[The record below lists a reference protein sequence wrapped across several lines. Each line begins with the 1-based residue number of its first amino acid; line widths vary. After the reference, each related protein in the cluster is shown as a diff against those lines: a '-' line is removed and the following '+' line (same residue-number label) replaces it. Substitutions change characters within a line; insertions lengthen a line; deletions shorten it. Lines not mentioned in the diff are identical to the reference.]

1 MVNTNS
7 KRRNQLTT
15 DLLTPEAWLKRLE
28 SGRPKEDVTLIK
40 QALEITYANVVEKG
54 AEKDS
59 RETKGNSK
67 TMTAYQD
74 ALITAELLNE
84 LHMDSESIIASLVSD
99 ATHQKQ
105 ISFETI
111 EKQFGKRVADL
122 VDGICKMHLINRFN
136 QHVVVNR
143 KENQSE
149 NLRRMLLAMA
159 NDVRVVLITLAARV
173 VAMRSVKTKSESEKR
188 AIAKETMDIYAP
200 LANRLGIWQ
209 FKWELEDLSVR
220 YLDTSTYKEIAN
232 LLDERRL
239 DREEYIKSFVQTL
252 SKRLKNSDINAEIS
266 GRPKHIY
273 SIWRK
278 MKRKNLS
285 FNQIFDIRAVRVIVP
300 SIAECYTVLGIV
312 HSDYNYIR
320 GEFDDYIASPKEN
333 MYQSLHTAVIGPEG
347 KTIEIQIRTA
357 HMHKHS
363 ELGVAAHWRY
373 KEDVVED
380 ASFERKIVWL
390 RQLLEWKDDITS
402 TEEFINELKDE
413 NIQDRIYVFTP
424 DGKVI
429 DLPNKSTPLDFAYR
443 VHTEI
448 GHRCRGAK
456 ANGKIIP
463 LTKNLQSGQMIEILT
478 LKQGGPS
485 RDWLNPNLH
494 YIHSSRAKAKI
505 QAWFKQQNY
514 DANVTE
520 GRNIVERELQRLGI
534 SDISFEKIAQQFKY
548 QKVDKFF
555 AAVGRTDIKTTQ
567 IINAVQE
574 STEKKEDKIH
584 ISRPRKRSKNEESDV
599 YINGVGNL
607 LTQIAKC
614 CKPLPG
620 DAIVGYITHGRGV
633 TIHRQ
638 DCGNALH
645 YNIDSKDRLVEVQW
659 AERTEST
666 YPVDILITAY
676 DRSGLLRDIT
686 FVLANENINVIGVN
700 TVSDKEQSKAYMTLT
715 IEIRGLGQLSKVLSQ
730 VNQLPN
736 IIDVKRQRQ

>member
-1 MVNTNS
+1 MVSTNS
-7 KRRNQLTT
+7 THPNHLTK
-15 DLLTPEAWLKRLE
+15 DLLTPDIWLKPLAA
-28 SGRPKEDVTLIK
+28 GRSEDDVALIR
-40 QALEITYANVVEKG
+40 QALETAHVNIIDHVSETG
-54 AEKDS
+54 LEKDS
-59 RETKGNSK
+59 SG
-67 TMTAYQD
+67 TAHNNLQD
-74 ALITAELLNE
+74 ALTTAELLNG
-84 LHMDSESIIASLVSD
+84 LRMDAESIVASLVSG
-99 ATHQKQ
+99 AVQQKQ
-105 ISFETI
+105 ISFERV
-111 EKQFGKRVADL
+111 ENQFGRGVANL
-122 VDGICKMHLINRFN
+122 VDGICKMNLINRFN
-136 QHVVVNR
+136 QHIVVNR
-143 KENQSE
+143 PKDQSE

-173 VAMRSVKTKSESEKR
+173 VAMRNVKTKSESEQR

-239 DREEYIKSFVQTL
+239 DREEYIKLFMHTL
-252 SKRLKNSDINAEIS
+252 SKRFKNAGINAEIS

-285 FNQIFDIRAVRVIVP
+285 FDQIFDIRAVRVIVD
-300 SIAECYTVLGIV
+300 SIAACYSALGIV
-312 HSDYNYIR
+312 HSDYSYIR

-357 HMHKHS
+357 DMHTHS
-363 ELGVAAHWRY
+363 ELGIAAHWRY
-373 KEDVVED
+373 KEDAAKD
-380 ASFERKIVWL
+380 SNFEKKIVWL

-413 NIQDRIYVFTP
+413 NRQHRIYVFTP
-424 DGKVI
+424 EGKVI

-463 LTKNLQSGQMIEILT
+463 LTKNIQSGQMIEILT
-478 LKQGGPS
+478 TKQGGPS

-494 YIHSSRAKAKI
+494 YIHSNRAKAKI

-520 GRNIVERELQRLGI
+520 GRNIVEKELQRLSI
-534 SDISFEKIAQQFKY
+534 NDISFEKIAQQFNY

-567 IINAVQE
+567 IIGAVQD
-574 STEKKEDKIH
+574 SSEKKEDKIH
-584 ISRPRKRSKNEESDV
+584 ISRSRKRSKNEESDV

-666 YPVDILITAY
+666 YPVDVLITAY

-700 TVSDKEQSKAYMTLT
+700 TESDKEQSKANMTLT
-715 IEIRGLGQLSKVLSQ
+715 IEIKDLSQLSKVLSQ

-736 IIDVKRQRQ
+736 IINVKRQRL

>member
-1 MVNTNS
+1 MVSTNS
-7 KRRNQLTT
+7 KRPNQLTT

-28 SGRPKEDVTLIK
+28 SGRPEEDVTLIR
-40 QALEITYANVVEKG
+40 QALEITHANVIEKG
-54 AEKDS
+54 VEKDS
-59 RETKGNSK
+59 REAQGNSV
-67 TMTAYQD
+67 TMSAYQD

-84 LHMDSESIIASLVSD
+84 LRMDSESIVASLVSN
-99 ATHQKQ
+99 AIHQKQ

-111 EKQFGKRVADL
+111 EKQFGKGVADL
-122 VDGICKMHLINRFN
+122 VDGICKMNLINRFN

-239 DREEYIKSFVQTL
+239 DREEYIKLFVQTL
-252 SKRLKNSDINAEIS
+252 SKRLKNSGIDAEIS

-300 SIAECYTVLGIV
+300 SIAECYTALGIV

-357 HMHKHS
+357 DMHKHS

-373 KEDVVED
+373 KEDVAED
-380 ASFERKIVWL
+380 ANFERKIVWL

-584 ISRPRKRSKNEESDV
+584 ISRPRKRSKNEDSDV

-620 DAIVGYITHGRGV
+620 DAIIGYITHGRGV

-700 TVSDKEQSKAYMTLT
+700 TVSDKEQNKAHMTLT
-715 IEIRGLGQLSKVLSQ
+715 IEIKSLGQLSKVLSQ

-736 IIDVKRQRQ
+736 IIDVKRQRL